1 MVRETN
7 LIDISKITLENYTT
21 YNERIKYEIPR
32 QWGVR
37 NIKPKRKA
45 KSTEE
50 RKQYIKEYQHKYYL
64 EVTKKKRRARKEVA
78 NDKQS

>member
-1 MVRETN
+1 MIRETN
-7 LIDISKITLENYTT
+7 LIDLSKITLENYTT

-32 QWGVR
+32 QR
-37 NIKPKRKA
+37 QTRKIKPRRKF

-64 EVTKKKRRARKEVA
+64 EVTKKKRRARKE
-78 NDKQS
+78 

>member
-1 MVRETN
+1 MVRESN
-7 LIDISKITLENYTT
+7 LIDLSKITLENYTT

-50 RKQYIKEYQHKYYL
+50 RNQYIKEYQHNYYL
-64 EVTKKKRRARKEVA
+64 EVTKKKRMARKEVE
-78 NDKQS
+78 K